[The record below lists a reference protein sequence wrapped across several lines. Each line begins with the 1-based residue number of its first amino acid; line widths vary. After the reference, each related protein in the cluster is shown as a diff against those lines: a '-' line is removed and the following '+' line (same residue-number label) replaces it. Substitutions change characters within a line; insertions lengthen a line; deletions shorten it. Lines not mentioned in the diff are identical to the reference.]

1 MKKTWIKTAVVCAL
15 LTATPVMAR
24 KPVEIPSVVENPV
37 IGDLNADG
45 LVDMEEA
52 YALMQNPVLK
62 RELFSRNVSE
72 QKRFYLSLEKKVRL
86 KLIRL
91 SRCYGTLRWEY
102 AVERAREKGL
112 SAIDAERIALA
123 LRR

>member
-1 MKKTWIKTAVVCAL
+1 MKATTIKTAVVLMLVA
-15 LTATPVMAR
+15 ATPVMAR

-45 LVDMEEA
+45 IVDMDEA
-52 YALMQNPVLK
+52 DTLMQNPALK
-62 RELFSRNVSE
+62 RELFNKDVSE

-86 KLIRL
+86 RLIRL

-102 AVERAREKGL
+102 ALDRAREKGL
-112 SAIDAERIALA
+112 SPIDAERIALA

>member
-15 LTATPVMAR
+15 LAATPVMAR

-62 RELFSRNVSE
+62 RELFSRDVSE

>member
-1 MKKTWIKTAVVCAL
+1 MKKTWIKTAVVCVL
-15 LTATPVMAR
+15 LAATPVMAR